1 MCIRSKYID
10 LYGVLAIF
18 SEIIIING
26 KNCVYETTKSAPI
39 FGLTLI
45 RAEVFIRANVF
56 VSASIS
62 VRVSVFVRACVIVC
76 APSAQAFHIF
86 PAVQLAGY
94 VQTLVTLHFS
104 QCNSESSPGF
114 DGTKTQCHSKTR
126 CHSQCIEG
134 NSRMDGHS

>member
-10 LYGVLAIF
+10 LYGVLATF

-62 VRVSVFVRACVIVC
+62 VRVSVFVRACVIVFD
-76 APSAQAFHIF
+76 PRLKFFIYFQ
-86 PAVQLAGY
+86 Q
-94 VQTLVTLHFS
+94 FS
-104 QCNSESSPGF
+104 WLGLCRF
-114 DGTKTQCHSKTR
+114 
-126 CHSQCIEG
+126 
-134 NSRMDGHS
+134 